1 MIHNYSNFINE
12 SHSYDSGPIYWKSQ
26 MDKIVDKDWYNIH
39 VDRLGSQHLIKFRVS
54 ESDDRYNHY
63 SVILDTRPEEYYM
76 ADDGVVEI
84 FNKKFKNEFW
94 NKAEEYIDNMKY
106 VPQCLGD
113 VSHVKDAT
121 KYNL

>member
-12 SHSYDSGPIYWKSQ
+12 SHSYDSGSIYWKSQ
-26 MDKIVDKDWYNIH
+26 MDKIVDKDWYDIH
-39 VDRLGSQHLIKFRVS
+39 VTRGSQDLIKFRVS
-54 ESDDRYNHY
+54 SADEKYNYY
-63 SVILDTRPEEYYM
+63 SVILDTHPEEYYM
-76 ADDGVVEI
+76 ADGVEKI
-84 FNKKFKNEFW
+84 FTEKFKNEFW
-94 NKAEEYIDNMKY
+94 KNAGEYIDNMKY